1 MSHSVEKS
9 ETISSLIRRGEKM
22 IESGGRSESPR
33 LEAEILLASVTNGSR
48 LDLYV
53 RFDGSPPAELAERF
67 LDLAGKRGTGVPLQ
81 YLSGEER
88 FFNRLFK
95 VGPGVLIPRPETE
108 IVVRQALPFL
118 SEGPFLDIGTG
129 SGCIAVSL
137 LKEGPVELRGTAVDL
152 SEEAL
157 RYAEVNVKRHGVEG
171 RLRLLSGDLF
181 SPLPKRE
188 KGSFELIV
196 SNPPYLDWERGE
208 MEDSVRE
215 FEPRAALDGG
225 AGGTSFYIRI
235 LQEAGEWLLPGGGL
249 VLELGA
255 GQIGAFREMLPEF
268 PGWKLLSVT
277 RDEQEIERVAALAWK
292 PEHVHG

>member
-1 MSHSVEKS
+1 MKNG
-9 ETISSLIRRGEKM
+9 ETISSLIRKGEEI
-22 IESGGRSESPR
+22 IENGGRSESPR
-33 LEAEILLASVTNGSR
+33 LEAEILLASLTNGSR

-53 RFDGSPPAELAERF
+53 RFGGSPSAELAERF
-67 LDLAGKRGTGVPLQ
+67 LYLAGKRGTGVPLQ

-88 FFNRLFK
+88 FFNRSFK

-118 SEGPFLDIGTG
+118 SEGPFLDLGTG

-137 LKEGPVELRGTAVDL
+137 LKEGSIELRGTAVDL
-152 SEEAL
+152 SQDAL
-157 RYAEVNVKRHGVEG
+157 RYARENAKRHGVEE
-171 RLRLLSGDLF
+171 RLQILSGDLF

-188 KGSFELIV
+188 RGSFGLIV
-196 SNPPYLDWERGE
+196 SNPPYIDWDWDE

-215 FEPRAALDGG
+215 HEPRAALDGG
-225 AGGTSFYIRI
+225 AGGTSFYRKI

-255 GQIGAFREMLPEF
+255 GQIGLLREMLSEMAV
-268 PGWKLLSVT
+268 WKLLSVT
-277 RDEQEIERVAALAWK
+277 RDEQEIERVVTLAWK
-292 PEHVHG
+292 PEGVHG